1 MPGSTR
7 SMDRRYRGRIRPHD
21 PQRAVPSDTDL
32 YRDEVPQQQ
41 GRTAPAGGRARAL
54 PSMPTTPEEEA
65 AMTTVTRS
73 LREEH
78 RELVPR
84 IESLRVLADR
94 VGELPTEEL
103 LIDLEEGE
111 GFLMTE
117 LLPHA
122 VAEER
127 TLYPAVGRLLGSPEA
142 TETMSR
148 DHVEITRM
156 ADELAA
162 LRREIVRRP
171 VHPSQERELRR
182 LLYGLHAVIHLHFRK
197 EEELYLQLIEERLSS
212 KEAEELFEA
221 MELTQDVRGKGRMP
235 PAL

>member
-1 MPGSTR
+1 
-7 SMDRRYRGRIRPHD
+7 
-21 PQRAVPSDTDL
+21 
-32 YRDEVPQQQ
+32 
-41 GRTAPAGGRARAL
+41 
-54 PSMPTTPEEEA
+54 MPTIPEEEA

-111 GFLMTE
+111 GFLVTE

-127 TLYPAVGRLLGSPEA
+127 TLYPAVGRLLGSPDA

-182 LLYGLHAVIHLHFRK
+182 LLYGLHAVILLHFRK